1 MSMGLIK
8 GITIQLFEKT
18 QTGTDNFGAP
28 VYSETS
34 KDVANVLI
42 RPISE
47 EDATETLNLTGKK
60 IVYELCIPKGDS
72 NEWTNRKVGFFGDYF
87 RTVGIPIELIESMVP
102 LDWNKKV
109 KVERFE

>member
-8 GITIQLFEKT
+8 GITIQLYQKT
-18 QTGTDNFGAP
+18 QSSTDGFGTP
-28 VYSETS
+28 IYTETPI
-34 KDVANVLI
+34 DVANVLI
-42 RPISE
+42 RPVSE
-47 EDATETLNLTGKK
+47 EDAAETLNLTGKK

-72 NEWTNRKVGFFGDYF
+72 NEWTDRKVGFFGDYF

>member
-18 QTGTDNFGAP
+18 QNGTDGFGSP
-28 VYSETS
+28 IFVETS

-47 EDATETLNLTGKK
+47 EDEAESTDLTGKK
-60 IVYELCIPKGDS
+60 VEYELCIPKGDT
-72 NEWTNRKVGFFGDYF
+72 NEWANRKVGFFGDYF
-87 RTVGIPIELIESMVP
+87 KTVGLPIEYIESMVP
-102 LDWNKKV
+102 LDWNKKI
-109 KVERFE
+109 KVVRFE